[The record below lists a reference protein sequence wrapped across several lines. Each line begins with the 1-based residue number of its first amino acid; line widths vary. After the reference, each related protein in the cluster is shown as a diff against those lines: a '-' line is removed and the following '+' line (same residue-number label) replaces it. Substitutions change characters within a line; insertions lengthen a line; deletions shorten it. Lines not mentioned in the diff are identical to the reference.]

1 MLSKDQAEIKYGN
14 KLLKARSDKLDKQYG
29 EALFVGN
36 QLYNAVRDAIK
47 ETPLRI
53 HAPVKM
59 ARKVRRSKRTLI
71 ASLSDTHY
79 GSNICKEEM
88 HQMNEY
94 NWQIA
99 SRRTAFFVE
108 QIVHFKEH
116 HRDDTD
122 LVLQINGDIIAGLIH
137 NTEWFADLLTIQHVG
152 SLSILTQAISYL
164 ARHFNKMQVVCLPG
178 NHGRSVGKADKGRA
192 TTHKWDS
199 YETMLYYS
207 LKLCLPHIDFKI
219 TESPFLIYPV
229 QGHLVCQS
237 HGDTVFK
244 PGNPGKSINMK
255 SLDEQVKSLNS
266 EKTLV
271 GKGKVDI
278 LSLGHVHVATVQ
290 GLQSGCTAVI
300 NGCLSGTDP
309 FAQSIG
315 IFANNPTQIVLECT
329 EKYPVGDIRMVKVKE
344 ADTDKRLDAII
355 TPFMGRL

>member
-1 MLSKDQAEIKYGN
+1 
-14 KLLKARSDKLDKQYG
+14 
-29 EALFVGN
+29 
-36 QLYNAVRDAIK
+36 
-47 ETPLRI
+47 
-53 HAPVKM
+53 
-59 ARKVRRSKRTLI
+59 
-71 ASLSDTHY
+71 
-79 GSNICKEEM
+79 
-88 HQMNEY
+88 
-94 NWQIA
+94 
-99 SRRTAFFVE
+99 
-108 QIVHFKEH
+108 
-116 HRDDTD
+116 
-122 LVLQINGDIIAGLIH
+122 
-137 NTEWFADLLTIQHVG
+137 
-152 SLSILTQAISYL
+152 
-164 ARHFNKMQVVCLPG
+164 
-178 NHGRSVGKADKGRA
+178 
-192 TTHKWDS
+192 
-199 YETMLYYS
+199 
-207 LKLCLPHIDFKI
+207 
-219 TESPFLIYPV
+219 V